1 MEGEFHDLVELC
13 ELIDKHM
20 KNVDKLSS
28 STHKG
33 FFKAIS
39 RRLCAAKVLVPI
51 YDITYRDK
59 VLKTAMEVT
68 LRWTFFSDLVGET

>member
-28 STHKG
+28 SMHRG
-33 FFKAIS
+33 FFKATS
-39 RRLCAAKVLVPI
+39 RRLCSAKVLIPI
-51 YDITYRDK
+51 YDIPHRYK
-59 VLKTAMEVT
+59 NLKSAMEVS
-68 LRWTFFSDLVGET
+68 LRWNLFL